1 MTQSD
6 PLSALWAA
14 DEPPV
19 RDHAFTLAAVARATA
34 QDQPYRA
41 DWPRRVLTGLGVAG
55 AVVGAVLLARV
66 APADPWSMAIVGA
79 ALTGGVWLG
88 GRLFS
93 AA

>member
-14 DEPPV
+14 DEPPAL
-19 RDHAFTLAAVARATA
+19 DHTFTSAAVARATA
-34 QDQPYRA
+34 HDQPYRA
-41 DWPRRVLTGLGVAG
+41 DWTRRLLTGLGVAG

-66 APADPWSMAIVGA
+66 VPSDPWSMAIVGA